1 MVTRRLL
8 VKGIFVPGPLHG
20 VRVLDISTVLAGPLA
35 SSLLAEFGAEVIKV
49 ELPGVGD
56 PARGYPPLE
65 DGVSAGWAVIGRNKS
80 SMTIDLHH
88 PEAAEL
94 VGRLATTADVVVTN
108 FRPATLRRFAI
119 DYGDLLA
126 YRPDLV
132 MVHVSAYGRTGPY
145 ADRPGFA
152 RVAEAFAGLTHRTGF
167 PDGPPIFAGYP
178 VADGVTGI
186 YAAFA
191 AMLALRQRD
200 LTGEP
205 QLADIGL
212 YEPLLRMMEDF
223 IVDYD
228 ATGEAGGRQGNENP
242 HISPNNLYRT
252 QDGRWLALPASTE
265 QMWRRLIVAMDAPD
279 LAAYD
284 SMAVRLEHRAEI
296 EGRVAAFVAA
306 HDLAPLTKLLETSG
320 VACGPVNT
328 AADICADPQV
338 RARGSVVEVTDV
350 HTGRT
355 RLVQGSAGHF
365 SGFAQQID
373 KPAPRLG
380 EHTRDVLTGLGL
392 DAATIDDLAD
402 RGVI

>member
-1 MVTRRLL
+1 M
-8 VKGIFVPGPLHG
+8 PGPLDG

-49 ELPGVGD
+49 EQPGTGD
-56 PARGYPPLE
+56 PARSYPPLE
-65 DGVSAGWAVIGRNKS
+65 DGVSAGWAVVGRNKS
-80 SMTIDLHH
+80 SVTVDLHH
-88 PEAAEL
+88 PEASAL
-94 VGRLATTADVVVTN
+94 VGRLVSTADVVVTN
-108 FRPATLRRFAI
+108 FRPATLRRFSI
-119 DYGDLLA
+119 DFDDLVA
-126 YRPDLV
+126 HRPDLV

-145 ADRPGFA
+145 AERPGFA

-167 PDGPPIFAGYP
+167 PDGPPVFAGYP

-223 IVDYD
+223 IVDYG
-228 ATGEAGGRQGNENP
+228 ATGKARERQGNENP

-252 QDGRWLALPASTE
+252 RDGRWLALPASTE
-265 QMWRRLIVAMDAPD
+265 QMWRRLVVAMNAPD

-284 SMAVRLEHRAEI
+284 TMTARITHRTEI
-296 EGRVAAFVAA
+296 EGRVAAFVAG
-306 HDLAPLTKLLETSG
+306 HDLAPLTELLAEAG
-320 VACGPVNT
+320 VACGPVNS
-328 AADICADPQV
+328 AADICADPHV
-338 RARGSVVEVTDV
+338 KARGSVVEVTDG
-350 HTGRT
+350 HDGRS
-355 RLVQGSAGHF
+355 RLVQGSAGRF
-365 SGFAQQID
+365 SGFAQTLGSS
-373 KPAPRLG
+373 APRLG
-380 EHTRDVLTGLGL
+380 EHTRTVLAELGL
-392 DAATIDDLAD
+392 SPSAIDDLAG

>member
-1 MVTRRLL
+1 M
-8 VKGIFVPGPLHG
+8 PGPLSG
-20 VRVLDISTVLAGPLA
+20 VRVLDLSTVLAGPLA
-35 SSLLAEFGAEVIKV
+35 SSLLGEFGAEVVKV
-49 ELPGVGD
+49 EQPGTGD

-65 DGVSAGWAVIGRNKS
+65 DGVSAAWAVVGRNKS
-80 SMTIDLHH
+80 SVTVDLHH
-88 PEAAEL
+88 PDAAGL
-94 VGRLATTADVVVTN
+94 IGRLAATADVVVTN
-108 FRPATLRRFAI
+108 FRPATLKRFAI
-119 DYGDLLA
+119 DFDDLVA

-167 PDGPPIFAGYP
+167 PDGPPVFSGYP

-223 IVDYD
+223 IVDYG
-228 ATGEAGGRQGNENP
+228 ATGEIRERQGNENP

-252 QDGRWLALPASTE
+252 RDGRWLALPASTD
-265 QMWRRLIVAMDAPD
+265 QMWRRLVSAMDAPD

-284 SMAVRLEHRAEI
+284 SMTARIEHRAEI

-306 HDLAPLTKLLETSG
+306 HDLGALTAILGKAE
-320 VACGPVNT
+320 VAHGPVNT
-328 AADICADPQV
+328 AADICADPHI
-338 RARGSVVEVTDV
+338 RERGSVVETKDRSD
-350 HTGRT
+350 GRT
-355 RLVQGSAGHF
+355 RLVQGSAGVF
-365 SGFAQQID
+365 SGFEQVIGRG
-373 KPAPRLG
+373 APDLG
-380 EHTRDVLTGLGL
+380 EHTFAILRDLGL
-392 DAATIDDLAD
+392 SPTTIDGLAD

>member
-1 MVTRRLL
+1 M
-8 VKGIFVPGPLHG
+8 
-20 VRVLDISTVLAGPLA
+20 RVLDISTVLAGPLA
-35 SSLLAEFGAEVIKV
+35 CSLLAEFGAEVIKV
-49 ELPGVGD
+49 EVPGAGD
-56 PARGYPPLE
+56 PARSYPPLE

-80 SMTIDLHH
+80 SVTIDLHH

-94 VGRLATTADVVVTN
+94 VGRLAATVDVVVTN
-108 FRPATLRRFAI
+108 FRPATLRRFSI
-119 DYGDLLA
+119 DYDDLIA
-126 YRPDLV
+126 YRSDLV

-167 PDGPPIFAGYP
+167 PDGPPVFAGYP

-228 ATGEAGGRQGNENP
+228 ATGKAQGRQGNENP

-252 QDGRWLALPASTE
+252 RDGRWLALPASTE

-284 SMAVRLEHRAEI
+284 SMTARLEHRAEI

-306 HDLAPLTKLLETSG
+306 HDLAPLTELLETSG

-338 RARGSVVEVTDV
+338 RARGSVVEVADERS
-350 HTGRT
+350 GRI
-355 RLVQGSAGHF
+355 RRVQGSAGHF
-365 SGFAQQID
+365 SGFTQQID
-373 KPAPRLG
+373 RRAPRLG
-380 EHTRDVLTGLGL
+380 EHTHDVLKGLGL
-392 DAATIDDLAD
+392 DAAAIDDLAD